1 MSFYHEKAFLCCHWK
16 RKVEV
21 KYPQSF
27 SLISETFGKIAEFFT
42 YK

>member
-1 MSFYHEKAFLCCHWK
+1 MSFLRKKAFLCGHWK

-21 KYPQSF
+21 KHPQSF
-27 SLISETFGKIAEFFT
+27 SLISETFGKNAEFFT